1 MDSGTDFRF
10 QLQGCQLFPSKQGCL
25 FCLQTACK
33 KEIILIDLLNQR
45 ECQSEQP
52 DTFQNKGEIT
62 DNTFEVLLYTSLSH
76 GSKNVCVSSSFV
88 YHLVL
93 TSKW

>member
-1 MDSGTDFRF
+1 MDSGTDFCF
-10 QLQGCQLFPSKQGCL
+10 QLQGCQLFPCKEGCL
-25 FCLQTACK
+25 FRLQTACK
-33 KEIILIDLLNQR
+33 KEIILINLFNQR
-45 ECQSEQP
+45 ECQNEQP
-52 DTFQNKGEIT
+52 DTFQNKGEIR

-76 GSKNVCVSSSFV
+76 GSKNVCISSSNV